1 MKELTLI
8 FLILTTSIL
17 SSIAQETEVPN
28 YVLNEATEKYEYKT
42 VIDFPEMTA
51 MDLFKGIKEDLPSK
65 DVITYEEEGVKLVLR
80 FWQRAS
86 SFKYFHVSYIFE
98 FKDGKL
104 RWTANDIHYLFKK
117 TDMSKPIPVED
128 LEGKHLKYSLGKIN
142 DFLAESRESLIKDLQ
157 KKSES
162 ESTDDW

>member
-1 MKELTLI
+1 MKNLALVFFVLLTSTL
-8 FLILTTSIL
+8 FVS
-17 SSIAQETEVPN
+17 AQEADAPD
-28 YVLNEATEKYEYKT
+28 YILNEKTEKYEYKT
-42 VIDFPEMTA
+42 VLDFPGMSA

-65 DVITYEEEGVKLVLR
+65 DVITYEDEGKKLVLR
-80 FWQRAS
+80 FWQQAS
-86 SFKYFHVSYIFE
+86 AFKFFHVSYIFE

-117 TDMSKPIPVED
+117 TAMSKPIPVED

-142 DFLAESRESLIKDLQ
+142 GFLAESKASLIKDLQ
-157 KKSES
+157 KKTEE